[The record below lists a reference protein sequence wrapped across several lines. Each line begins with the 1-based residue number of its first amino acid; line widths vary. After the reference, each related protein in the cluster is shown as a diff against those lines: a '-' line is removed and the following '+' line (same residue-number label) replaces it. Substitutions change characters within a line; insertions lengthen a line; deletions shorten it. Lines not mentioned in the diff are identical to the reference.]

1 MDPIPSSPPP
11 VEGDLEIDL
20 RAIFGTLWRRR
31 WVIGG
36 CVLLITAA
44 ALLVVFQLTPRY
56 TASAQVLI
64 DPRER
69 KVADVEAVL
78 SGLSSDASTIESQIQ
93 VIRSRMLAERVIDQL
108 GLERDPEFNAALRQ
122 PGWTSSFR
130 SWVKGLLPGE
140 AAEETAEQRQER
152 ERSKVVDVYLEDLAV
167 SQVGR
172 RSFVIDISFT
182 SENPRMASRV
192 ANTLSDLYL
201 VEQLEAKFEATKR
214 ATDWLNERLGA
225 LRERVEGSEGL
236 VEAYR
241 TEHGL
246 VVAAGVTIDEQQ
258 LSAINTQLTVSRADL
273 AEKRARFRHVN
284 ELLQSGAGVESLAEV
299 LASDVIGDL
308 RQRQAELAREQAEL
322 ESRYGDRHPH
332 MIKIRAQH
340 TDANHQIESEVKR
353 IVGNLEHEVSVAHSR
368 TRSFKTSLDQLRGR
382 RSSEQVAR
390 IRLRELERESKANR
404 TLYESFLGR
413 FKETSQQSG
422 IAEADARLISR
433 AAVPVNPS
441 YPRKGLFAVVGLLFS
456 VGVAFVAVF
465 VLERLDNGFRTG
477 AQLEQTLGLPHLASV
492 PELSVQD
499 RTVSGETLAPE
510 TYVLAKPLSAYSE
523 ALRSLRSA
531 VLLSNVDDPP
541 RVIVLTSALP
551 SEGKTTMALSLGR
564 SAAASNV
571 RTIVIDADLRN
582 PSVART
588 LGLKPK
594 AGLVEYLAGQVS
606 LDEVLI
612 VDEASGLFVLP
623 GIAGSSPASPPDL
636 IGSASMRSLLE
647 KLKTEFSLVL
657 LDSAPVLVVSDTRI
671 LGQISDKLVFIVQW
685 EKTPRGATEEAVHA
699 LRQFDVDIAGV
710 VFSRLDLRRHARY
723 GYGDSYSYYGKYS
736 GYYTN

>member
-11 VEGDLEIDL
+11 LEGDLEIDL

-44 ALLVVFQLTPRY
+44 VLLVVFQLTPRY

-122 PGWTSSFR
+122 PGWTSS
-130 SWVKGLLPGE
+130 SLDWVKGLLPGE
-140 AAEETAEQRQER
+140 AVEETAEQRQQR
-152 ERSKVVDVYLEDLAV
+152 ERSEVVDVYLEDLAV

-340 TDANHQIESEVKR
+340 TDANQQIESEVKR

-441 YPRKGLFAVVGLLFS
+441 YPKKGLFAVFGLLFS
-456 VGVAFVAVF
+456 VGVAFFAVI

-477 AQLEQTLGLPHLASV
+477 AQLEQTLGLPHLASI
-492 PELSVQD
+492 PELSVHD
-499 RTVSGETLAPE
+499 RTVAGETLAPE

-551 SEGKTTMALSLGR
+551 SEGKTTMTLSLGR

-612 VDEASGLFVLP
+612 LDEASGLFVLP
-623 GIAGSSPASPPDL
+623 AIAGSSPASPPDL